1 MKRPNLLIIA
11 VVCLLVFFLLGGFG
25 SRASNSK
32 RGNRA
37 VVAPSPVPPSNIDP
51 NNKLEASTQA
61 STTSPAAQSDDGED
75 EDSDPDLG
83 KFHGTIDRDKYLR
96 MRDEF
101 VALKRGIEP
110 GRPFDPG
117 ARGRAIER
125 MQGQEDELS
134 GKNSFFGTIA
144 NFLGFDLNA
153 GPAWTA
159 IGPAPL
165 FLNGSGNPVP
175 SFSGRA
181 TAVVVDP

>member
-1 MKRPNLLIIA
+1 MKRTKLLIILA
-11 VVCLLVFFLLGGFG
+11 VGLVLFFMLGGFG
-25 SRASNSK
+25 SLAS
-32 RGNRA
+32 RPENRA
-37 VVAPSPVPPSNIDP
+37 ARSPSPLPPSSIDP
-51 NNKLEASTQA
+51 NDKGEASTKASSKEGAA
-61 STTSPAAQSDDGED
+61 STATQSGGDED

-83 KFHGTIDRDKYLR
+83 KFHGKIDHDNYLR

-134 GKNSFFGTIA
+134 GKNSFFGAIA

-153 GPAWTA
+153 GPA
-159 IGPAPL
+159 
-165 FLNGSGNPVP
+165 
-175 SFSGRA
+175 
-181 TAVVVDP
+181 

>member
-1 MKRPNLLIIA
+1 MKRTKLIIISA
-11 VVCLLVFFLLGGFG
+11 VALFLFFMLGGFG

-32 RGNRA
+32 LGNRA
-37 VVAPSPVPPSNIDP
+37 AGSPSPVPQSNIDP
-51 NNKLEASTQA
+51 DKKVEASAKA
-61 STTSPAAQSDDGED
+61 STREGAASTATQSGGDED

-83 KFHGTIDRDKYLR
+83 KFHGKIDHDKYLR

-134 GKNSFFGTIA
+134 
-144 NFLGFDLNA
+144 
-153 GPAWTA
+153 
-159 IGPAPL
+159 
-165 FLNGSGNPVP
+165 
-175 SFSGRA
+175 
-181 TAVVVDP
+181 